1 MSFERAME
9 STCSLLAIVG
19 GQCGY
24 DRRERRKSI
33 ECVPLLS
40 RDRDITG
47 HMSTFQV
54 GFTT

>member
-1 MSFERAME
+1 ME
-9 STCSLLAIVG
+9 STCSFLAIVG

-24 DRRERRKSI
+24 DRRDRKKSI